1 MKKTYQNP
9 EINIIIIQPAQM
21 IAESLGFGED
31 VKSASSADARRGNRW
46 GSDDDEY

>member
-21 IAESLGFGED
+21 IAESLGIGES
-31 VKSASSADARRGNRW
+31 VNSASGAEARRGNRW
-46 GSDDDEY
+46 SSDDDEY